1 MPGAT
6 SHVKQESPCG
16 GCGKTGREGFASP
29 FFSSVMSAAP
39 ADEVKKDAPPV
50 SEAAQDAADL
60 FGDLKKKKSSKKK
73 KIPVDFDLGGVRARA
88 Y

>member
-1 MPGAT
+1 
-6 SHVKQESPCG
+6 
-16 GCGKTGREGFASP
+16 
-29 FFSSVMSAAP
+29 MSAAP

-60 FGDLKKKKSSKKK
+60 FGDLKKTKSSKKT
-73 KIPVDFDLGGVRARA
+73 KIPVAFDLGGVRARA